1 MAKPTLGTL
10 NTTQTFQNWF
20 DKTNEIVTI
29 LKTDAITAGGDSTN
43 GNATLTG
50 TFTAGSLTATT
61 LLSSDQ
67 IAARST
73 ALINFQ
79 DPVQITGSAAT
90 TATFLYSGT
99 GGQARFTDGAIAWDV
114 GHDETGAHSFIIDT
128 GTGDPKFKLTAAGT
142 LTVSDVVVTGSLS
155 ANTLSIGG
163 GGSGLNSDDITEG
176 TTNLYHSP
184 ARVVS
189 SLSGGDGI
197 NLSAGGVISF
207 DGQGELDTYTGNKFI
222 GTGGYTDGNNYAYIE
237 GRKSGSTEYLRIA
250 AVRSS
255 TDTALVDFAANMN
268 VYSAIYT
275 YGDSYS
281 YVSTSGNKTYHHDVS
296 LNTTTFFS
304 GGSTIKAQIDGDT
317 GSAIFAGDLTSN
329 GSFSDRRLKE
339 NIVPL
344 GQGLKEVNQIKT
356 YKFNYKNRPEDT
368 LPGVIAQEIEEILPE
383 VVYNIE
389 MEDDTYKAV
398 RYQQIVPVLIE
409 AIKEL
414 TEKVN
419 VLENRLNND
428 V

>member
-1 MAKPTLGTL
+1 MAKPNLGTL

-20 DKTNEIVTI
+20 NKTNEIVGI
-29 LKTDAITAGGDSTN
+29 LKTDAITAGGDTTD

-73 ALINFQ
+73 SLITFQ

-155 ANTLSIGG
+155 ANNLSIGG

-176 TTNLYHSP
+176 STNLYHTP

-189 SLSGGDGI
+189 SISGGDGI
-197 NLSAGGVISF
+197 NISSGGVISF
-207 DGQGELDTYTGNKFI
+207 DGEGELDTYTGNEFI
-222 GTGGYTDGNNYAYIE
+222 TTGSVSSTEKAYVMGKRAVNVPFGVLKADWSGTSYETLTWGPSGITVAGYGNFGDNVEVRDGDVIV
-237 GRKSGSTEYLRIA
+237 KTGST
-250 AVRSS
+250 
-255 TDTALVDFAANMN
+255 
-268 VYSAIYT
+268 
-275 YGDSYS
+275 
-281 YVSTSGNKTYHHDVS
+281 
-296 LNTTTFFS
+296 TT
-304 GGSTIKAQIDGDT
+304 AQIYENGN
-317 GSAIFAGDLTSN
+317 GVFSGDLTSN
-329 GSFSDRRLKE
+329 GSFSDKRLKE

-344 GQGLKEVNQIKT
+344 EQGLKEVNQIKT

-368 LPGVIAQEIEEILPE
+368 LPGVIAQEIEKILPE

>member
-20 DKTNEIVTI
+20 DKTNEVVGI
-29 LKTDAITAGGDSTN
+29 LKTDALTAGGDTTD

-50 TFTAGSLTATT
+50 TFTATDLVSTA
-61 LLSSDQ
+61 LFSSDQ

-73 ALINFQ
+73 SLINFQ
-79 DPVQITGSAAT
+79 DPVQVTGSAAT

-99 GGQARFTDGAIAWDV
+99 GGQARFTDGSIAWDV

-155 ANTLSIGG
+155 ANNLSIGG

-176 TTNLYHSP
+176 STNLYHTP

-197 NLSAGGVISF
+197 NISSGGVISF
-207 DGQGELDTYTGNKFI
+207 DGEGELDTYTGNEFI
-222 GTGGYTDGNNYAYIE
+222 TTGSTTSTEKAYVMGKRAVNVPFGVLKVDWSGTSYETLTWGPSGVTVAGYGYFGDNVEVTDGDVIV
-237 GRKSGSTEYLRIA
+237 KTGSTTTARIY
-250 AVRSS
+250 
-255 TDTALVDFAANMN
+255 DN
-268 VYSAIYT
+268 
-275 YGDSYS
+275 GDG
-281 YVSTSGNKTYHHDVS
+281 VFV
-296 LNTTTFFS
+296 
-304 GGSTIKAQIDGDT
+304 
-317 GSAIFAGDLTSN
+317 GDLTSN
-329 GSFSDRRLKE
+329 GSFSDKRLKE

-344 GQGLKEVNQIKT
+344 EQGLKEVNQIKT
-356 YKFNYKNRPEDT
+356 YKFNYKDRPEDT

-398 RYQQIVPVLIE
+398 RYQQLVPVLIE